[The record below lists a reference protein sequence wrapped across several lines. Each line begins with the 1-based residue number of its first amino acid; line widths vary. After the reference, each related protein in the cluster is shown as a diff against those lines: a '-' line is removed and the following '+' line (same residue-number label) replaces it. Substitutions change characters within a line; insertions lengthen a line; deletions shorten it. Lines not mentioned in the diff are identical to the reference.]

1 MSFFQDSS
9 LAQSTVDL
17 YDTRLK
23 RWIPL
28 LPVQSI
34 DFLVLHPKQ
43 SLKLLITHLKQSE
56 KDTER
61 KRCTFTN
68 LKNFIAAVVAVLRY
82 SPHVMPTLPKR
93 IDFYQLWLQLLDQAN
108 QPMKDRRLKQ
118 TPTEQQSQCGGSRL
132 TYQDLLRKRDSM
144 METDRLSSSFLL
156 LAMYTYL
163 YPVRADYYALQ
174 VVRDLEEPSVPN
186 YIRIHSDHIELV
198 LRHFKT
204 SRYYK
209 QIRYEAIPAELEVI
223 LRQSLDVC
231 PRQYVFETSRGIPYT
246 RLRFSEWASGTL
258 QKLFGVELNLTMIR
272 HLFISSLSME
282 TPAVEL
288 KKISDLM
295 GHSLGEQR
303 LYKWYPTDPSL
314 SSESEDESE
323 DDHKSD
329 P

>member
-1 MSFFQDSS
+1 MSFFNNSS
-9 LAQSTVDL
+9 LAQSTIDL
-17 YDTRLK
+17 YDSRLK
-23 RWIPL
+23 RWISL
-28 LPVQSI
+28 LSTQTI
-34 DFLVLHPKQ
+34 DCLVLNPKR
-43 SLKLLITHLKQSE
+43 SLQLLIAHLKQTE

-61 KRCTFTN
+61 KCCTFTN
-68 LKNFIAAVVAVLRY
+68 LKNFVAAVVAVLRY
-82 SPHVMPTLPKR
+82 SPHVMPALPKR
-93 IDFYQLWLQLLDQAN
+93 IEFYQLWLHLLDQAN
-108 QPMKDRRLKQ
+108 KPMKDRRLQQ
-118 TPTEQQSQCGGSRL
+118 TPSEHQSKCGGSKL
-132 TYQDLLRKRDSM
+132 TYQDLIDKRNSIAEDGH
-144 METDRLSSSFLL
+144 LSSAFLL

-174 VVRDLEEPSVPN
+174 IVHDTEEPSVPN

-209 QIRYEAIPAELEVI
+209 QIRYEAIPLELEII
-223 LRQSLDVC
+223 LRQSLEVY
-231 PRQYVFETSRGIPYT
+231 PRNYVFETTSGLPYS
-246 RLRFSEWASGTL
+246 RLRFSEWASATL

-303 LYKWYPTDPSL
+303 LYKWYPSDLSL
-314 SSESEDESE
+314 SSDDSEE
-323 DDHKSD
+323 DHKSD
-329 P
+329 S